1 MVSNY
6 FLRVAT
12 GAFAGVL
19 VTGATALAGVLAAG
33 TAALETGAA
42 VFAGVLATETGIN
55 LDVGAAFVLGVG
67 CFAGGR
73 AANGFTA
80 LALMMAV

>member
-1 MVSNY
+1 MVANY
-6 FLRVAT
+6 FLRVGT

-19 VTGATALAGVLAAG
+19 ATGVTALAGVLAAG
-33 TAALETGAA
+33 TADLETGAT

-55 LDVGAAFVLGVG
+55 LDVGAAFLGVG